1 MNGHFKLESK
11 LELNHYYHRALKGIF
26 VLRNDSSTILN
37 NFYNF
42 ANILIFGFVI
52 SSNKI
57 IFIMKQ
63 KFFLF
68 ILFALASFKMHAQCS
83 ASFTSSASP
92 NGVMTFTSTG
102 TNSMFANYYWSFG
115 NGASGYGQTT
125 TAVYN
130 APGTYTVCLYV
141 TDTVGGCSDS
151 SCTNVTVTS
160 ASSCYADF
168 TYICNVNN
176 TASLT
181 STGSSTPQ
189 TVYTWSGP
197 NGVFATGSTATF
209 VSNPGTYTICLH
221 IEDTLTGCVDSMCQT
236 LTLGTTQP
244 CAASFYIYP
253 DSSQAHTY
261 WGVNGSSMNSTTTYY
276 WTWGDGN
283 NSTGAY
289 PSHTYAAA
297 GNYTI
302 CLYINDPATGCSD
315 SMCIQAAI
323 AKTAGMYSVTF
334 LEKPSSVA
342 SVQKSTI
349 GLYPNPVQNTFMIQG
364 NSSEEF
370 QVAVYNLNGSKVK
383 QVNAHGNEAISVIGL
398 PMGHY
403 TIKAIDQ
410 AGKVHIGR
418 FIKE

>member
-1 MNGHFKLESK
+1 
-11 LELNHYYHRALKGIF
+11 
-26 VLRNDSSTILN
+26 
-37 NFYNF
+37 
-42 ANILIFGFVI
+42 
-52 SSNKI
+52 
-57 IFIMKQ
+57 MKQ

-68 ILFALASFKMHAQCS
+68 ILFALASFKMQAQCS
-83 ASFTSSASP
+83 ATFTSSASP
-92 NGVMTFTSTG
+92 NGVMVFTSTG
-102 TNSMFANYYWSFG
+102 SNSMFTSYYWSFG
-115 NGASGYGQTT
+115 NGSAGYGSTST
-125 TAVYN
+125 CTYN
-130 APGTYTVCLYV
+130 APGVYTVCLYV
-141 TDTVGGCSDS
+141 TDSVGGCTDS
-151 SCTNVTVTS
+151 TCSNITVTS
-160 ASSCYADF
+160 AAPCNADF

-181 STGSSTPQ
+181 STGSSTPS

-197 NGVFATGSTATF
+197 GGVFATGSTATF
-209 VSNPGTYTICLH
+209 ASNPGNYTICLH

-236 LTLGTTQP
+236 LTLGSTQP
-244 CAASFYIYP
+244 CNASFYIYP

-261 WGVNGSSMNSTTTYY
+261 WGVNSSTMNSNTTYY

-302 CLYINDPATGCSD
+302 CLYINDPVSGCSD

-334 LEKPSSVA
+334 IGNPNSVT
-342 SVQKSTI
+342 SIQKSSI
-349 GLYPNPVQNTFMIQG
+349 SLYPNPVQNTFMIQG

-403 TIKAIDQ
+403 TMKAVDA
-410 AGKVHIGR
+410 AGKVHVGR